1 MAPYFVQR
9 RGDEGCRYGHDQS
22 SQGLERE
29 RHIRGIGA
37 PENWNLT
44 ININDTTRG
53 FGVRYGSQYEKS
65 RNRYFRVEYMTLKF
79 RERIAKNVKLQK
91 IAPLENQPEDVASA
105 VENCTW

>member
-44 ININDTTRG
+44 I
-53 FGVRYGSQYEKS
+53 
-65 RNRYFRVEYMTLKF
+65 MTP
-79 RERIAKNVKLQK
+79 REALAPAMALNAKNHETGTFV
-91 IAPLENQPEDVASA
+91 
-105 VENCTW
+105 